1 MLIAD
6 CMTRHP
12 VMIPPTMTASEAQK
26 VMTENNIRH
35 LPVVESGKRLTGLL
49 TLSRFSIPSSALG
62 SLDMWAISR
71 YLTDLKVAQ
80 IMLKPQE
87 VITIAPNRTAERAAA
102 IMSERKIGCLP
113 VVDEEQT
120 VVGMVTEVDL
130 LRVFQ
135 EMLGL
140 AHKGVR
146 VTVRMPN
153 RKGEFVKLMDA
164 LAVHQWGVW
173 GVGTYP
179 ARNRPEMYDA
189 VVKIADVSENQVRA
203 VLSAVSGH
211 EIVDIR
217 EVV

>member
-6 CMTRHP
+6 FMTRHP
-12 VMIPPTMTASEAQK
+12 VMAPPTMTASEAQQ
-26 VMTENNIRH
+26 VMTENHIRH
-35 LPVVESGKRLTGLL
+35 LPVVESGKRLAGLL
-49 TLSRFSIPSSALG
+49 TVSRFSIPSSALG
-62 SLDMWAISR
+62 SLDMWTISR

-80 IMLKPQE
+80 IMIKPKD

-102 IMSERKIGCLP
+102 IMSEHKIGCLP
-113 VVDEEQT
+113 VVEDDQC
-120 VVGMVTEVDL
+120 VVGMVTEIDL

-153 RKGEFVKLMDA
+153 RKGEFVKLMA
-164 LAVHQWGVW
+164 VLAERQWGVW
-173 GVGTYP
+173 GAGTYP

-189 VVKIADVSENQVRA
+189 VVKIADVTQAEVWA
-203 VLSAVSGH
+203 VLNTVSGH

-217 EVV
+217 EIV